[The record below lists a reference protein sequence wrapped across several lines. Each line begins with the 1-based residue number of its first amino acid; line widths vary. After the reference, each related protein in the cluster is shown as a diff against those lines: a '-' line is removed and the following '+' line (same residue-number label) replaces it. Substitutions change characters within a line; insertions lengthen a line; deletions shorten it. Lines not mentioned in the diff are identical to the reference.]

1 MQHPHKISN
10 LQKYYAY
17 TVLWSILTLVTTG
30 SAAQTFLL
38 EYGLAEERVTS
49 FFSVMQLI
57 QLATIFLFSRSSDSV
72 KSVTGSLT
80 RAHLMDLP
88 YILLLVVLCFV
99 GLELGTVYGLLM
111 VVGCIFSVSVGLNN
125 VLSYKLPYQIIDM
138 HDYAKFLSVSGALTG
153 ICSVVFS
160 LLSHYTQ
167 LSLGFFP
174 AMRLIYPIVLALWV
188 GFILAT
194 ATMKEHP
201 PAAPTAKKD
210 RINLLTYKPF
220 TTLILP
226 NIARGFC
233 LGIVNMAVAVG
244 YYAELLDAYSANYVI
259 IITHVLTIV
268 GSYFFSAIA
277 KFFGDRKLLLICSIG
292 VAATLPFLTISNT
305 TVFLIVY
312 VPLYF
317 FILMLNN
324 GVPFILTKVID
335 YNVMGQYSAGR
346 MLLNTLGTSLAGFLC
361 IPMFRVMGVI
371 PALALS
377 GGLQLLSGIGY
388 YIVLTR
394 MKKEKECAA

>member
-10 LQKYYAY
+10 LQKYYTY

-57 QLATIFLFSRSSDSV
+57 QLATIFFFSRSSDSV

-88 YILLLVVLCFV
+88 YLLLLMALCFAGFSQ
-99 GLELGTVYGLLM
+99 GLVYGLLL
-111 VVGCIFSVSVGLNN
+111 VTGLVFSISVGLNN

-138 HDYAKFLSVSGALTG
+138 HDYARFLSVSGALTG

-160 LLSHYTQ
+160 LLSQYTQ
-167 LSLGFFP
+167 ISLGYFP
-174 AMRLIYPIVLALWV
+174 AMRLIYPIALGLWIA
-188 GFILAT
+188 FMLAT
-194 ATMKEHP
+194 GTMKEHP
-201 PAAPTAKKD
+201 PAAPTQKKD

-244 YYAELLDAYSANYVI
+244 YYTEQIDAYSANYVI

-268 GSYFFSAIA
+268 GSYFFSSIA
-277 KFFGDRKLLLICSIG
+277 KFFGDRKLLLLCSIG
-292 VAATLPFLTISNT
+292 VFVTLPFLALGNT
-305 TVFLIVY
+305 AMFLVMY

-335 YNVMGQYSAGR
+335 YNVIGQYSAGR